1 MWFLKSMGKD
11 SLEAATNP
19 QTPILPQ
26 IATWF
31 SFP

>member
-19 QTPILPQ
+19 QTLILPQ